1 MTIIATQTGELS
13 DGLVFNG
20 TIHKNFELRLPV
32 MRDNGQAL
40 EETEERFQT
49 VDGFAAD
56 GPLLPLCGNGGNA
69 GPSGDIPQEE
79 LTAELLHD
87 NMTPEDFNILLAS
100 RNVLKVKRSGGNPGS
115 PDSGSQSLSSGAT
128 E

>member
-20 TIHKNFELRLPV
+20 TIHKNFELLLPV

-56 GPLLPLCGNGGNA
+56 YYYRCAVMAATLVRL
-69 GPSGDIPQEE
+69 GDIPQEE

>member
-1 MTIIATQTGELS
+1 MTLINTQTGELS
-13 DGLVFNG
+13 DGVVFNG
-20 TIHKNFELRLPV
+20 TVHKKFELRLPV

-56 GPLLPLCGNGGNA
+56 YYYRCAVMAATLVRL
-69 GPSGDIPQEE
+69 GDIPQEE

-100 RNVLKVKRSGGNPGS
+100 RNVLKVKRNGGNPGS
-115 PDSGSQSLSSGAT
+115 PDSGSQSSSSGAT

>member
-20 TIHKNFELRLPV
+20 TIHKNFELRLPG

-56 GPLLPLCGNGGNA
+56 YYYRCAVMAATLGRL
-69 GPSGDIPQEE
+69 GDIPQEE

-115 PDSGSQSLSSGAT
+115 PAAGAQALSAGAT
-128 E
+128 A